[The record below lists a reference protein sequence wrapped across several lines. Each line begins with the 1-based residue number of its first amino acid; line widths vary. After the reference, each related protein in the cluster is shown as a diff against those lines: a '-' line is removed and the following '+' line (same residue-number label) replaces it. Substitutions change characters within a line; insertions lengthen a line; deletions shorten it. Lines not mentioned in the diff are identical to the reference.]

1 MLAGIRG
8 LSACSAA
15 SARHRLKHERC
26 GKQHGELPLL
36 VNGRLDDL
44 QSAHGMSSLST

>member
-15 SARHRLKHERC
+15 SARHRLKRERC
-26 GKQHGELPLL
+26 GKQRGELHLL
-36 VNGRLDDL
+36 ANGRMDDL